1 MAGSDSNAMDGALT
15 KLGNGSFRLR
25 GRLDL
30 DCAGRVLV
38 AGRKLMRG
46 DGDVFIDLQQ
56 ADCANTAGLALLV
69 EWSMWCA
76 AQGRTLHYRHAAD
89 KLLAL
94 IAVNGVGEL
103 LHLPAAQGRR
113 FL

>member
-1 MAGSDSNAMDGALT
+1 MARSDCNIMDGALT
-15 KLGNGSFRLR
+15 KLGNGCFRLR

-30 DCAGRVLV
+30 ACAGRVLV
-38 AGRKLMRG
+38 AGQKLMRG
-46 DGDVFIDLQQ
+46 HEDICIDLQQ

-69 EWSMWCA
+69 EWSTWCA
-76 AQGRTLHYRHAAD
+76 AQGRTLRYRHPAD
-89 KLLAL
+89 KLLDL

-103 LHLPAAQGRR
+103 LHLPAGHGRR